1 MQYVVYNKYNS
12 NTAMSFLN
20 TYQLFFMMAM
30 VMLAYLILKENPKKI
45 FKGIFFV
52 IFFCLLQIG
61 ALNVFKEQVKDC
73 YIKLDYRHIN
83 STIQN
88 NLKTENITKPLYVEF
103 KNNMESN
110 NEDYLIE
117 FSKKNNIE
125 HFMYV
130 SKDKVDELLLL
141 NKVTSN
147 QDYKD
152 LFKKIYV
159 NGKITQYDYDDFKN
173 YLNKSENNT

>member
-1 MQYVVYNKYNS
+1 MQYVVYNKYNL
-12 NTAMSFLN
+12 NTAMYFLN
-20 TYQLFFMMAM
+20 TYQLLFMMVM
-30 VMLAYLILKENPKKI
+30 VMMAYLILKENPKKI

-52 IFFCLLQIG
+52 LFFCILQIG

-73 YIKLDYRHIN
+73 YIKLDYRNIN

-88 NLKTENITKPLYVEF
+88 NLKTENITNPLYVEF

-152 LFKKIYV
+152 FFNKIYV